1 MKLEDFVEKFAEALE
16 IEAPGSLTAET
27 KFRDLEEWSSLAAL
41 SLMAMVDEEYEI
53 TLKGDEVRSAQTLGD
68 LISIISSKL

>member
-1 MKLEDFVEKFAEALE
+1 MNTKDFIEKFAEALE
-16 IEAPGSLTAET
+16 IEAPVSLTEET